1 MQPAQPMVVV
11 HKAKDGGDAANVRHL
26 VKMLLEEIGFQ
37 TQMKDKSNFTR
48 TRTKHALQNTN
59 TRIKIKFDV

>member
-1 MQPAQPMVVV
+1 MQPAQPVVVV

-48 TRTKHALQNTN
+48 KRTKHALQNTN